1 MSILGE
7 NIYKKIEVNGLNKS
21 RNMLVLILILCL
33 IALPGCSNNSAAK
46 KPSESSGQKPKA
58 PAQLKT
64 ISTDLDT
71 IISELD
77 KKFKTKK
84 MDVMQQNIQLVPKA
98 KEGQSESSQTGQSQS
113 GQSQSSQSQ
122 SGQSQSGQSQ
132 NGQSQ
137 EGQSK
142 TSQSQSGSTDQS
154 QTDPSQSGQSSTKKA
169 SSGQSQ
175 TGQSQAGQT
184 QTGQKTQS
192 QGSQS
197 QGQSTDWQKE
207 FSTLKN
213 IHSTWNTLMPEAVG
227 AGMTITSRDQFD
239 KALEQLTQDIT
250 KQKLEES
257 ISDALVLYKNYAD
270 LTSLFTTQVPSEYY
284 QVKYEIISAIFESS
298 RKNWT
303 AADEHVPNI
312 KEHWVYLSSQA
323 KDVDAKLLNQTEFAV
338 LDLQKAILSKQM
350 ELVIIKGEIAMTNL
364 KNLEEKLGAQSSEQ
378 GQSSNQNQSKS

>member
-1 MSILGE
+1 
-7 NIYKKIEVNGLNKS
+7 LNKS

-64 ISTDLDT
+64 IATDLDT

-84 MDVMQQNIQLVPKA
+84 MDVMQQNIQLIPKA

-113 GQSQSSQSQ
+113 SQAQ

-175 TGQSQAGQT
+175 TGQSQ
-184 QTGQKTQS
+184 TGQKNQS

>member
-64 ISTDLDT
+64 IATDLDT

-84 MDVMQQNIQLVPKA
+84 MDVMQQNIQLIPKA

-113 GQSQSSQSQ
+113 SQAQ

-175 TGQSQAGQT
+175 TGQSQ
-184 QTGQKTQS
+184 TGQKNQS